1 MFDLVLKAQGKSP
14 VIKGSFGIL
23 PQGQF
28 DVASA
33 MKGKERL
40 SSKEI
45 TTRLGCS
52 SGKVS
57 TLLNIMCSR
66 GIVKKNKVANRTTKA
81 YLFSLAIENFEL
93 KGAA

>member
-1 MFDLVLKAQGKSP
+1 MIDLVLKIQGKSP
-14 VIKGSFGIL
+14 VPKGSFEIL

-33 MKGKERL
+33 LKGKERL
-40 SSKEI
+40 SSKQI
-45 TTRLGCS
+45 TESLGCS

>member
-1 MFDLVLKAQGKSP
+1 MIDLVLKAQGKSP
-14 VIKGSFGIL
+14 VPKGSYAIL
-23 PQGQF
+23 PKAQF
-28 DVASA
+28 DRASA

-40 SSKEI
+40 SSKQI
-45 TTRLGCS
+45 TSKLGFT

-57 TLLNIMCSR
+57 VLLNIMCSR